1 MGNVNAI
8 RSSRWRC
15 LRLASI
21 AFAALVA
28 ACASPPPPY
37 PDLPRLSVSTAFG
50 SRNICGLGVSPPIG
64 IEKAPATATQYRL
77 RLTDMDVLFQ
87 TPWQTTLEAKPGGF
101 AEGDIPDYQAPCVG
115 DLRLY
120 SSYWYHQ
127 YRLEVLALD
136 AQNRPVAYG
145 STTALV
151 RSINSTLDSERAA
164 QRGANPGST
173 APSSQP
179 QPPPTPII
187 GPGLG
192 INEYNSI
199 GPVSPLLVPQV
210 PAPVQ

>member
-28 ACASPPPPY
+28 ACASPPPAY
-37 PDLPRLSVSTAFG
+37 PDLPRLRVSTAFG
-50 SRNICGLGVSPPIG
+50 SRNICGLGISPRIS
-64 IEKAPATATQYRL
+64 IDKAPATTTQYRL

-87 TPWQTTLEAKPGGF
+87 TPWQVTLEAKPGGF
-101 AEGDIPDYQAPCVG
+101 AEGDILDYQAPCVG

-145 STTALV
+145 STTAQV
-151 RSINSTLDSERAA
+151 RSINSTLDSERAS
-164 QRGANPGST
+164 QRRATPGS
-173 APSSQP
+173 PSSQP
-179 QPPPTPII
+179 EPQAPPPPII

-210 PAPVQ
+210 PAPVE